1 MLHKFFEPGDWFAP
15 KKYGYGAGMP
25 IAWQGWVVLAAYLL
39 VVFGAALAMP
49 VHDPNGIL
57 ATSGVILF
65 ATAILLFIA
74 RKRTRGG
81 WKWRSGKDDDDAPK
95 GGSRGGRQRP
105 KGQR

>member
-15 KKYGYGAGMP
+15 KKYGYGAGLP
-25 IAWQGWVVLAAYLL
+25 IAWQGWAVLASYLL
-39 VVFGAALAMP
+39 VTTGTALLMPLDTVIGNVVTFAVVVGATAALFP
-49 VHDPNGIL
+49 IV
-57 ATSGVILF
+57 
-65 ATAILLFIA
+65 

-81 WKWRSGKDDDDAPK
+81 WKWRSGEDDDTPR